1 MNPNGPVPLSSMEIR
16 RLLKDD
22 RGVDREVREAIA
34 RSLAMDALAG
44 LVPQRLRL
52 DVAAHRW
59 PVAII
64 GMDLEE

>member
-1 MNPNGPVPLSSMEIR
+1 MEPNGPVPLSSAGIR

-22 RGVDREVREAIA
+22 RGLDREMRDAIA
-34 RSLAMDALAG
+34 RSLAVDALAG

-59 PVAII
+59 PVTITSANFE
-64 GMDLEE
+64 G